1 MDPGLRGKGVK
12 PLISLS
18 HTDVDDF
25 TLYSCPGV
33 FHMDSQ
39 KLSLSLYE
47 NSRMLPNHCIHCC
60 GNENQLAALE
70 LFLLEIVMIFVLF
83 SLSFITSPKN
93 GEQGNRG
100 YSIETWRFG

>member
-25 TLYSCPGV
+25 TLYSCLGL

-39 KLSLSLYE
+39 KLSLSLFE
-47 NSRMLPNHCIHCC
+47 NSWMMPNCCIHRC
-60 GNENQLAALE
+60 GNENQFAALE
-70 LFLLEIVMIFVLF
+70 LFL
-83 SLSFITSPKN
+83 
-93 GEQGNRG
+93 
-100 YSIETWRFG
+100 Y